1 MFGGTESSLAPI
13 SGEDEQLANPDEL
26 RRQIEELRERNS
38 RLSSAILRINSSL
51 DVTTVLHE
59 VVESARVLTRARYG
73 VIVTIDGS
81 GQIQD
86 YVPSGYT
93 SDEQQRLEEW
103 ADGLRLFEHFRTIPE
118 TLRLS
123 DLPGYVRSLGFLP
136 DRSLPKTFQCT
147 PMSHQGV
154 RVGTFFLGEK
164 EGGQEFT
171 RDDEEVLVMFSAQ
184 AATAIAN
191 ARTHRYEQRARADLE
206 ALVDTSPV
214 GVAVFNAR
222 TGKPVSFNRE
232 AKRIVEFLLT
242 PGRAPEQLLE
252 IITCRRADGQEVSLE
267 KHPLAQTLSTAT
279 TVRAE
284 EMVLQVPDGRSVT
297 TLVNVT
303 PIRSKDGIVESV
315 VATLQDLAPIQEL
328 ERLRS
333 EFLGMVTHEL
343 RAPLT
348 SIKGSAATARGASP
362 TLDPAVV
369 QQFLRI
375 IEEQAD
381 HMSNLLNDL
390 LDAGRI
396 ETGTL
401 SVTPVPTEV
410 ASLVDQARN
419 TFLSGGGK
427 HTIHIDLAPG
437 LPWVMADRERIVQV
451 LNNLF
456 SNAAKHS
463 PQSLPI
469 RVAAERED
477 LHIAISVTDEGKGV
491 PRELLPNLF
500 RKYARVGGSDQGIG
514 GSGLG
519 LAICKGLVEAHG
531 GRIRAE
537 SAGEG
542 LGACFTFTIPV
553 AAETRSGAAAGFVLD
568 SPRTGR
574 QGLGQSQILVVDDDP
589 QTLRYVRDALAAEGY
604 SPLMTGD
611 PDEVP
616 RLVTTEQPRLVLMD
630 LMLPGTDGIE
640 LMERIP
646 EMAHLPVIFISGY
659 GRDELIAKAFEMG
672 AADYIVKPF
681 SQTELLARV
690 QAALRRRGE
699 PPRTFQ
705 SGELAIHYEER
716 RVTLAGL
723 PVRLTAIEYK
733 LLRTLSVNAGRTVTY
748 ESLLRQVWGRR
759 DTSDSRTV
767 RAFVSHLRQKLGDDA
782 ASPTYIFNERQVGY
796 WMARQSDV

>member
-1 MFGGTESSLAPI
+1 MAS
-13 SGEDEQLANPDEL
+13 PDDL
-26 RRQIEELRERNS
+26 RRQIEVLRARNS
-38 RLSSAILRINSSL
+38 RLSSAILRISSSL
-51 DVTTVLHE
+51 DVNTVLHE

-73 VIVTIDGS
+73 VIVTIDNS

-86 YVPSGYT
+86 YVTSGYT
-93 SDEQQRLEEW
+93 SDEQQQIENW
-103 ADGLRLFEHFRTIPE
+103 ADGLRLFEHFQNIPE
-118 TLRLS
+118 TLRLR
-123 DLPGYVRSLGFLP
+123 DLPGYVRSLGFSP
-136 DRSLPKTFQCT
+136 DRSLPTTLQCT
-147 PMSHQGV
+147 PMRHRGV
-154 RVGTFFLGEK
+154 HMGTFFLSQK
-164 EGGQEFT
+164 EGGREFT
-171 RDDEEVLVMFSAQ
+171 SEDEEMLVMFGAQ

-191 ARTHRYEQRARADLE
+191 ARTHRDEQRARADLE

-222 TGKPVSFNRE
+222 TGKPVLFNRE
-232 AKRIVEFLLT
+232 TKRLVELLLP
-242 PGRAPEQLLE
+242 PGHPPERLLE
-252 IITCRRADGQEVSLE
+252 IVTCRRADGQEVSLE

-303 PIRSKDGIVESV
+303 PIRSRDGIIESV
-315 VATLQDLAPIQEL
+315 VVTLQDLAPIQEL

-348 SIKGSAATARGASP
+348 SIKGSAATAVHASGAV
-362 TLDPAVV
+362 DPAVV

-375 IEEQAD
+375 IEQQAD
-381 HMSNLLNDL
+381 HMNDLLNDL

-401 SVTPVPTEV
+401 SVNPVPTEV
-410 ASLVDQARN
+410 ASLVDQART

-427 HTIHIDLAPG
+427 HGIHIDLPPD
-437 LPWVMADRERIVQV
+437 LPWVMADRQRIVQV

-463 PQSLPI
+463 PQSFPI
-469 RVAAERED
+469 RVDAERND
-477 LHIAISVTDEGKGV
+477 LFVAISITDKGKGV
-491 PRELLPNLF
+491 PQELLPHLF
-500 RKYARVGGSDQGIG
+500 SKYTRVGGSERGIG

-519 LAICKGLVEAHG
+519 LAICKALVEAHG

-537 SAGEG
+537 SGGED

-553 AAETRSGAAAGFVLD
+553 AEETRTAAAAGFDLY
-568 SPRTGR
+568 SPRSAPE
-574 QGLGQSQILVVDDDP
+574 GLGQSQILVVDDDP
-589 QTLRYVRDALAAEGY
+589 QTLRYVRDALVMEGY

-611 PDEVP
+611 PDRVDH
-616 RLVTTEQPRLVLMD
+616 LVTTEQPRLVLMD

-640 LMERIP
+640 LMKRIP
-646 EMAHLPVIFISGY
+646 EMARLPVIFISGY

-690 QAALRRRGE
+690 RAALRRRGE
-699 PPRTFQ
+699 APKTFQ
-705 SGELAIHYEER
+705 LGELAIHYEDR
-716 RVTLAGL
+716 QVTLSGQ
-723 PVRLTAIEYK
+723 PVRMTAIEYK

-748 ESLLRQVWGRR
+748 QSLLRQVWGRR
-759 DTSDSRTV
+759 DTSDSRTL
-767 RAFVSHLRQKLGDDA
+767 RAFVRKLRQKLGDDA

-796 WMARQSDV
+796 RMARQNDV